1 MIYNTSLPEMSN
13 GRLINELHK
22 AIRYR
27 DINLVRY
34 ILKKCKCNN
43 VNILSTSLYLA
54 VSISDIE
61 MVKLLL
67 EHGADILKC
76 KNPPLHKAASLDNTE
91 IAKLLID
98 SGADIEQI
106 HSGNSPLYISVYRNN
121 KSLTRYLLKKGV
133 NCNRFFL
140 NYYDVL
146 YDKISDDMYKIFI
159 DFNIDLNIQTRNFE
173 TPLHYAIK
181 YKNIDLIRILLD
193 NSIKI
198 DKSLFLHK
206 QYLIKALKNNCS
218 YDIIAL
224 LIKHGVSINE
234 QDDLGKTPLHH
245 SVINRRKDVIKILLN
260 MGADINVI
268 DDCIGSPL
276 HYAVSRN
283 DIDTTKILLERGAN
297 VNIVND
303 HIDTVLNTAVAS
315 KNKTIVNLLLKY
327 GADTKLAGL
336 DKYVIHIAI
345 EMKDINILNAVLLY
359 GCDVNVYHPKG
370 FTPLYMAVNYIKI
383 EFVKLLLEHGAYV
396 NAKTK
401 LSGNTPLHKAMFSNS
416 IDNIKLL
423 LSYGA
428 DYNSLNNHGNTPLTC
443 VNFLDDKIAIMI
455 ISKMILERFKNPK
468 IAGLEGFVVNM
479 EYINSNKRLLSMKES
494 CEKELDTITHIKLNS
509 TYSLNVFL
517 DNNINV
523 MTKFVNNPRVNK
535 IPVRIRI
542 YRKLIQKNKLLA
554 LHRYQLIVK
563 AVEESNKLGIIG
575 KLPVD
580 IKHIIMELLS
590 DEDLHSVIT
599 SCYSAV

>member
-13 GRLINELHK
+13 GKLRNELHK
-22 AIRYR
+22 AIRYK

-43 VNILSTSLYLA
+43 VSILSTSLYLA

-146 YDKISDDMYKIFI
+146 YDKISDDMYKIFV
-159 DFNIDLNIQTRNFE
+159 DFNVDLNIQTRNSE

-181 YKNIDLIRILLD
+181 HKKIDLIKILLD

-198 DKSLFLHK
+198 EKSSFSHK
-206 QYLIKALKNNCS
+206 QYLIKALNTNCS
-218 YDIIAL
+218 NDIITL

-455 ISKMILERFKNPK
+455 ISKMILERFKNPE

-563 AVEESNKLGIIG
+563 AVEESNNLGIIG